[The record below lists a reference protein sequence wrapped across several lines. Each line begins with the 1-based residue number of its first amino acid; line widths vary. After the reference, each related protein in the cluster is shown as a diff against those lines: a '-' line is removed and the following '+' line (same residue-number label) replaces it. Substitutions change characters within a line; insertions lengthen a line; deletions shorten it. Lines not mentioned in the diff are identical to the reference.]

1 MFLDTYHFFFLF
13 FRANLYFTY
22 PFQKDS
28 PFFEPM
34 TDVLRNLQS
43 SGVMNKIWTKYER
56 MDSPTCD
63 ETTVCDVMF
72 V

>member
-1 MFLDTYHFFFLF
+1 
-13 FRANLYFTY
+13 
-22 PFQKDS
+22 
-28 PFFEPM
+28 M

-63 ETTVCDVMF
+63 ETTVCDVCLGLLAL
-72 V
+72 